1 MKKCLIFFILFVNL
15 NAYSSPSEEI
25 INHFKDINSLEF
37 KFSQKIDNNNIE
49 KGECI
54 ISYPK
59 KIFCKYYDIY
69 NKILVSNGKSLIIN
83 SDKIPNYYRY
93 PLDKTALNFILDK
106 EFLISK
112 MSNLKEDQN
121 YPFYYAFNFEHEN
134 NFIKVFFDKENLN
147 LIGWETKDIYQNL
160 VQTFISDVKINII
173 LEENIFSIQN
183 YLN

>member
-1 MKKCLIFFILFVNL
+1 MKKCLIFFILFVNF
-15 NAYSSPSEEI
+15 NAHSSPSQEI

-93 PLDKTALNFILDK
+93 PLDKTPLNFILDK
-106 EFLISK
+106 KFLISK
-112 MSNLKEDQN
+112 MNEAEDDKN
-121 YPFYYAFNFEHEN
+121 YPFYYVFNFKYEN
-134 NFIKVFFDKENLN
+134 NSIKVFFDKESLD
-147 LIGWETKDIYQNL
+147 LMGWETKDIYQNL
-160 VQTFISDVKINII
+160 IQTFLSDININI
-173 LEENIFSIQN
+173 EVEEKIFLIN
-183 YLN
+183 KYTN